1 MSTAGYDK
9 DFVYYDYVKINENL
23 KKVEE
28 MHKKIWISS
37 SFFCA
42 FALKYIL
49 SCFVFPKYIQ

>member
-1 MSTAGYDK
+1 LSTAGYDK

>member
-42 FALKYIL
+42 FALKYIV
-49 SCFVFPKYIQ
+49 SPAIFQKQG